1 MQRRQFEGRA
11 GSKRNDRKREMTSHQ
26 AVVRT
31 VAAIKSALD
40 SLTIGETG
48 RAVTVLHQVIEVFDD
63 SQLASNQEVWQ
74 LFDPFLSVA
83 AVCAAKASEA
93 DGAAMQLYAK
103 AVHLKLG
110 RIRP

>member
-1 MQRRQFEGRA
+1 MQRRQFDRGAGKQRNGRK
-11 GSKRNDRKREMTSHQ
+11 SEMTSHQ

-40 SLTIGETG
+40 SLTIGETR
-48 RAVTVLHQVIEVFDD
+48 RAVTVLNQVVEVFDD

-83 AVCAAKASEA
+83 AVCAAKAAED

>member
-1 MQRRQFEGRA
+1 
-11 GSKRNDRKREMTSHQ
+11 MTSHQ

-40 SLTIGETG
+40 SLTIGETR
-48 RAVTVLHQVIEVFDD
+48 RAVTVLYQVVEVFDD

-74 LFDPFLSVA
+74 LFDPYLSAA
-83 AVCAAKASEA
+83 AVCAAKAAED

>member
-1 MQRRQFEGRA
+1 LDAAA
-11 GSKRNDRKREMTSHQ
+11 GKQRNDRKSEMTSHQ

-40 SLTIGETG
+40 SLMMGETR

-63 SQLASNQEVWQ
+63 SRLASNQEVWQ

-83 AVCAAKASEA
+83 AVCAARAAED